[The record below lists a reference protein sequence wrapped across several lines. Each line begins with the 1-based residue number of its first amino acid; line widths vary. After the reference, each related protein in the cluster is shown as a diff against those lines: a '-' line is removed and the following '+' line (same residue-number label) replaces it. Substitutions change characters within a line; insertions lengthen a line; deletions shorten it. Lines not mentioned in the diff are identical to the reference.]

1 MAEQSQQEVTGLIQD
16 WRSGDRAALDR
27 LVPLV
32 YAELHRLAHF
42 YLARER
48 RGHTL
53 QTTALV
59 NEACVRLMGAGRIDW
74 RDKAHFFAVAATT
87 MRQVL
92 TQHAR
97 LRYARKRG
105 GGAVRV
111 EFSEASMPSPKRDKD
126 LIALDDALNCL
137 AANDPREAKVVE
149 LRFFGGLSEGE
160 IAHVLGISDRTVR
173 REWDHAKVWLLRE
186 LKHSVRV

>member
-1 MAEQSQQEVTGLIQD
+1 MLQA

-42 YLARER
+42 YLTKER
-48 RGHTL
+48 PGHTL

-59 NEACVRLMGAGRIDW
+59 NEACVRLIGAGNIDW
-74 RDKAHFFAVAATT
+74 RDKAHFFAIAAKT

-92 TQHAR
+92 MQHAR
-97 LRYARKRG
+97 LRCAEKRG
-105 GGAVRV
+105 GSAVRV
-111 EFSEASMPSPKRDKD
+111 EFSEASIPSPMRDRD

-137 AANDPREAKVVE
+137 AENDPREAKVVE
-149 LRFFGGLSEGE
+149 LRFFGGLSEEE
-160 IAHVLGISDRTVR
+160 IAHVLRVSDRTVR